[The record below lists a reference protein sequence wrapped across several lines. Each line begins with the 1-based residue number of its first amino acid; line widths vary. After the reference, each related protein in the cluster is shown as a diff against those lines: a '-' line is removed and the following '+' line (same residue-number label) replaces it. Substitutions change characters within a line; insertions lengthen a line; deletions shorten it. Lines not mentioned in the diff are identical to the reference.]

1 MRFELQRTQ
10 LLRYW
15 RWGYLLGLVFTLLPL
30 ALMAIPIMLKEEVT
44 GTTWLIV
51 YSLLILPGLAF
62 LAFLRWYAT
71 QMAASLA
78 YQLVDD
84 VLHIDEGVFTYKRK
98 AIPLD
103 RVTDIRLVQGI
114 LMRWLGIWR
123 IDIQTASVG
132 QTGAEGIL
140 WAVEGPKEV
149 RSKLLEARQ
158 RAVQTAT

>member
-15 RWGYLLGLVFTLLPL
+15 RWGYLIGLVFTLLPL
-30 ALMAIPIMLKEEVT
+30 VLLAIPIMMQEEVSAR
-44 GTTWLIV
+44 TWIIV
-51 YSLLILPGLAF
+51 YSVISLPGLA
-62 LAFLRWYAT
+62 LLVFLRWYAA

-78 YQLVDD
+78 YQLEDD

>member
-15 RWGYLLGLVFTLLPL
+15 RWGYLIGLLLTLLPL
-30 ALMAIPIMLKEEVT
+30 ALMAVPILLKEEAADA
-44 GTTWLIV
+44 TWVIV
-51 YSLLILPGLAF
+51 YSLIALPGLTLF
-62 LAFLRWYAT
+62 VFLRWYAGR
-71 QMAASLA
+71 MAASLEYELA
-78 YQLVDD
+78 ED

-123 IDIQTASVG
+123 IDVQTASVG

-140 WAVEGPKEV
+140 WAVEAPKEV